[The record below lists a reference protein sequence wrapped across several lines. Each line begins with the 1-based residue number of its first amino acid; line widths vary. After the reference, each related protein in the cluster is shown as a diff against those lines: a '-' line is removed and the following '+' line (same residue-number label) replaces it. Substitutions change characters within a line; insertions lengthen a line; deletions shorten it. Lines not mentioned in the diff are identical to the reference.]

1 MTPKPRQPRPPSA
14 LDLFAGAGGL
24 GLGLE
29 WAGFEV
35 KAANEFEDVFA
46 ATYAD
51 NHPRADVFPGD
62 VLDRKVRS
70 RLLAA
75 ARGVDLV
82 AGGPPCQGFST
93 VGKKNEADPRNRLFY
108 AFLGIVR
115 DLRPRAVLF
124 ENVSGFRRMYASR
137 AFAALVQ
144 GLKELGY
151 ASPHFAILDAVN
163 HGVPQ
168 FRQRTFVAAF
178 RENRPFRF
186 PAPTHAPAQDPLC
199 KKPFLTLADALS
211 DLPPV
216 ASGEA
221 SARYSRAPAN
231 PYQAFLRK
239 GAGRVLTEQEG
250 PWHGPK
256 LLDVVSRVPPGGS
269 ILDVPPELRPKSFFA
284 NTYSRLWWDRPSPT
298 ITRNFGTPSS
308 SRCIHPH
315 ADRGLTTREGARLQ
329 SFPDRY
335 RFSGSRIQK
344 NLQIGNAVPPLL
356 AKALGQSILAGLGF
370 SGGGRAWES
379 AHS

>member
-1 MTPKPRQPRPPSA
+1 MPPKPRKPRTPSA

-35 KAANEFEDVFA
+35 KAANEYEEVFA

-51 NHPRADVFPGD
+51 NHPQTDVFPGD
-62 VLDRKVRS
+62 VLNGKVRS

-75 ARGVDLV
+75 AKGVDLV

-93 VGKKNEADPRNRLFY
+93 VGKKDEEDPRNRLFY

-124 ENVSGFRRMYASR
+124 ENVSGFRRMYGGR
-137 AFAALVQ
+137 AFIALTQ
-144 GLKELGY
+144 GLKELDY
-151 ASPHFAILDAVN
+151 AAPHFAILNAAN

-168 FRQRTFVAAF
+168 FRERTFVVAF
-178 RENRPFRF
+178 REDRPFRF
-186 PAPTHAPAQDPLC
+186 PAPTHAPAQDLFNKTPY
-199 KKPFLTLADALS
+199 LTLADALS

-216 ASGEA
+216 ESGAASD
-221 SARYSRAPAN
+221 RYLCAPAN
-231 PYQAFLRK
+231 SYQAFMRE
-239 GAGRVLTEQEG
+239 GAGDILTEQEG

-256 LLDVVSRVPPGGS
+256 LMNVISRVPPGGT
-269 ILDVPPELRPKSFFA
+269 ILDVPPEFRPKSCFA
-284 NTYSRLWWDRPSPT
+284 NTYSRLWWDRPATT
-298 ITRNFGTPSS
+298 ITRNLGTPSS

-315 ADRGLTTREGARLQ
+315 VNRGLTTREGARLQ

-356 AKALGQSILAGLGF
+356 AMALGQSILAGLDF
-370 SGGGRAWES
+370 SGAGRAAKS
-379 AHS
+379 ARS